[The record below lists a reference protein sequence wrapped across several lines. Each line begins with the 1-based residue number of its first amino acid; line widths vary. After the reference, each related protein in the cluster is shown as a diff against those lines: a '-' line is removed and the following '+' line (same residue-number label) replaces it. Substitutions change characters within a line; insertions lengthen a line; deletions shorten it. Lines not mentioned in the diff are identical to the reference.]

1 MSTEELQKITIAL
14 PKHRVE
20 KLEEIAR
27 ERNSSVTEEAERMIR
42 LSLLRHY
49 PQGTKEEIDRESKEE
64 WKELGHIWRE
74 IFRTFFRRVWGR

>member
-1 MSTEELQKITIAL
+1 MSTEELQEITIAL
-14 PKHRVE
+14 PKHRAE

-27 ERNSSVTEEAERMIR
+27 ERNTSVPEEAERLIR

-49 PQGTKEEIDRESKEE
+49 PEGTKEEIDRELKEE

-74 IFRTFFRRVWGR
+74 IFRALFRRIWGK